1 MNVFDIVGPVMI
13 GPSSS
18 HTAGAVRIGYAAGLI
33 LGKPAVKAEIHLH
46 GSFAKTYKG
55 HGTDKALIAGIM
67 GMMPDDQRIRRSPE
81 LAEKAGLKVT
91 IIPDS
96 IPGAHPNT
104 ARIIL
109 TAADGEQV
117 TVQGSSV
124 GGGNILINQ
133 INGLPVEFAAQCDTL
148 IVIHR
153 DIAGVIAEVSQ
164 YIGELGI
171 NISNFRLSRSAKGG
185 VAIMT
190 IEVDG
195 QVEPFMNEHIMQ
207 LPNIIR
213 SIVLRLH

>member
-18 HTAGAVRIGYAAGLI
+18 HTAGAVRIGYVAGLL

-46 GSFAKTYKG
+46 GSFAKTCKG
-55 HGTDKALIAGIM
+55 HGTDKALIAGIL
-67 GMMPDDQRIRRSPE
+67 GMMPDDERIRNSPL
-81 LAEKAGLKVT
+81 LAEEAGLAVT
-91 IIPDS
+91 IIPDT

-109 TAADGEQV
+109 TSAEGGQV
-117 TVQGSSV
+117 SVQGSSI

-133 INGLPVEFAAQCDTL
+133 INGLPVEFSGQSDTL
-148 IVIHR
+148 IILHR

-164 YIGELGI
+164 YLGERGI
-171 NISNFRLSRSAKGG
+171 NISNFRLSRSEKGG
-185 VAIMT
+185 IAIMT

-195 QVEPFMNEHIMQ
+195 KVEPFMNEHISGM
-207 LPNIIR
+207 PNILR
-213 SIVLRLH
+213 STALRLH

>member
-18 HTAGAVRIGYAAGLI
+18 HTAGAVRIGYVAGLL

-55 HGTDKALIAGIM
+55 HGTDKALIAGIL
-67 GMMPDDQRIRRSPE
+67 GMMPDDPRIRNSPL
-81 LAEKAGLKVT
+81 LAVEAGLAVT

-109 TAADGEQV
+109 TSAEGGQMS
-117 TVQGSSV
+117 VQGSSI

-133 INGLPVEFAAQCDTL
+133 INGLPVEFSGQSDTL
-148 IVIHR
+148 IVLHR

-164 YIGELGI
+164 YLGERGI
-171 NISNFRLSRSAKGG
+171 NISNFRLSRSEKGG
-185 VAIMT
+185 IAIMT

-195 QVEPFMNEHIMQ
+195 KVEPSMNEHISGM
-207 LPNIIR
+207 PNILR
-213 SIVLRLH
+213 SIALRLH

>member
-33 LGKPAVKAEIHLH
+33 LGKPPAEAEILLH

-67 GMMPDDQRIRRSPE
+67 GMMPDDQRIRSSLE
-81 LAEKAGLKVT
+81 LAGKAGLKVT
-91 IIPDS
+91 IIPGS

-104 ARIIL
+104 ARITL

-117 TVQGSSV
+117 TVQGASV

-171 NISNFRLSRSAKGG
+171 NISNFRLSRSEKGG
-185 VAIMT
+185 IAIMT

-207 LPNIIR
+207 MPHIIR
-213 SIVLRLH
+213 SIGMRL

>member
-18 HTAGAVRIGYAAGLI
+18 HTAGAVRIGYVAGLI

-46 GSFAKTYKG
+46 GSFAKTYRG

-67 GMMPDDQRIRRSPE
+67 GMMPDDERIRSSPG
-81 LAEKAGLKVT
+81 LAEAAGLEVT

-104 ARIIL
+104 ARIHL

-117 TVQGSSV
+117 TVQGASV
-124 GGGNILINQ
+124 GGGNIMINQ
-133 INGLPVEFAAQCDTL
+133 INGLPVEFAGQCDTL
-148 IVIHR
+148 IVLHR
-153 DIAGVIAEVSQ
+153 DTAGVIAEVSQ

-171 NISNFRLSRSAKGG
+171 NISNFRLSRSEKGG

-207 LPNIIR
+207 MPDIIR
-213 SIVLRLH
+213 SIALRLH

>member
-18 HTAGAVRIGYAAGLI
+18 HTAGAVRIGYVAGLL

-55 HGTDKALIAGIM
+55 HGTDKALIAGIL
-67 GMMPDDQRIRRSPE
+67 GMMPDDERIRNSPL
-81 LAEKAGLKVT
+81 LAEEAGLAVT
-91 IIPDS
+91 IISDT

-109 TAADGEQV
+109 TSAEGGQV
-117 TVQGSSV
+117 SVQGSSI

-133 INGLPVEFAAQCDTL
+133 INGLPVEFSGQSDTL
-148 IVIHR
+148 IILHR

-164 YIGELGI
+164 YLGERGI
-171 NISNFRLSRSAKGG
+171 NISNFRLSRSEKGG
-185 VAIMT
+185 IAIMT

-195 QVEPFMNEHIMQ
+195 KVEPIMNEHISGM
-207 LPNIIR
+207 PNILR
-213 SIVLRLH
+213 STALRLH

>member
-18 HTAGAVRIGYAAGLI
+18 HTAGAVRIGYVAGLL

-55 HGTDKALIAGIM
+55 HGTDKALIAGIL
-67 GMMPDDQRIRRSPE
+67 GMMPDDERIRNSPL
-81 LAEKAGLKVT
+81 LAEEAGLAVT

-109 TAADGEQV
+109 TSDVGGQV
-117 TVQGSSV
+117 TVQGSSI
-124 GGGNILINQ
+124 GGGNIVINQ
-133 INGLPVEFAAQCDTL
+133 INGLPVEFSGQSDTL
-148 IVIHR
+148 IVLHR
-153 DIAGVIAEVSQ
+153 DTAGVIAEVSQ
-164 YIGELGI
+164 YLGERGI
-171 NISNFRLSRSAKGG
+171 NISNFRLSRSEKGG
-185 VAIMT
+185 IAIMT

-195 QVEPFMNEHIMQ
+195 KVEPFMNEHISGM
-207 LPNIIR
+207 PNILR
-213 SIVLRLH
+213 SIALRLH

>member
-18 HTAGAVRIGYAAGLI
+18 HTAGAVRIGYVAGLL

-55 HGTDKALIAGIM
+55 HGTDKALIAGIL
-67 GMMPDDQRIRRSPE
+67 GMMPDDERIRNSP
-81 LAEKAGLKVT
+81 LFAEEAGLAVT
-91 IIPDS
+91 IISDT

-109 TAADGEQV
+109 TSAEGGQV
-117 TVQGSSV
+117 SVQGSSI

-133 INGLPVEFAAQCDTL
+133 INGLPVEFSGQSDTL
-148 IVIHR
+148 IILHR

-164 YIGELGI
+164 YLGERGI
-171 NISNFRLSRSAKGG
+171 NISNFRLSRSEKGG
-185 VAIMT
+185 IAIMT

-195 QVEPFMNEHIMQ
+195 KVEPFMNEHISGM
-207 LPNIIR
+207 PNILR
-213 SIVLRLH
+213 STALRLH